1 MDKSKAVDQKQA
13 DAGLRRTLA
22 IGMIAIGALLFAA
35 AALLLIAHRGDTTT
49 SLGPAR
55 VGAQLGNFTLTDVTG
70 KQVRLSDYAGRPV
83 LINAWATW
91 CPPCQAEMP
100 DLNAYYKAHSSQG
113 FVILAINAGETAAQA
128 SAFANQLGLTF
139 PILLDPSESLMDTLH
154 IADFPTSIL
163 VGRDGTVKAIH
174 VGRLTPATLEKEITP
189 FLN

>member
-1 MDKSKAVDQKQA
+1 MDKRKAANQGQA
-13 DAGLRRTLA
+13 FTGAGRPLA
-22 IGMIAIGALLFAA
+22 FGIIAIGVLLVAA
-35 AALLLIAHRGDTTT
+35 AILLLLANRGDAA

-55 VGAQLGNFTLTDVTG
+55 KGALLGNLTLTDVNG
-70 KQVRLSDYAGRPV
+70 KQVQLSDYAGRPV

-113 FVILAINAGETAAQA
+113 FVILAINAGESSAQA
-128 SAFANQLGLTF
+128 SNFANQLGLTF
-139 PILLDPSESLMDTLH
+139 PILLDPSESLMDALH

-163 VGRDGTVKAIH
+163 VGRDGVVKAIH
-174 VGRLTPATLEKEITP
+174 IGRMTPAMLEEEISP